1 MLNNLNIEE
10 IYKQVLS
17 YCQSDEERN
26 YVLDHKIRF
35 TYLLKKILCV
45 IKPGFR
51 VANIGISIFDPY
63 LKRMVENHSSS
74 YYNIIP
80 NSAFRDKLS
89 SPFFNTLNTVIYDV
103 CSNGPNLQN
112 NDPFDIVLFYETM
125 EHLLVQDELIIRNIS
140 NILNENGVLLGS
152 VPNALSL
159 EQRIATMIGI
169 NTHWDKKDIIDGV
182 FGGYGQ
188 IREYAIYEVRKLLST
203 EFTNVKI
210 YGYSPYGGRVKL
222 NFLNILPH
230 SMRSI
235 VFFEATKISSKSPS
249 NSLAL

>member
-17 YCQSDEERN
+17 YCQSDDERN

-35 TYLLKKILCV
+35 PYLLKKILSV
-45 IKPGFR
+45 IKPGSR

-63 LKRMVENHSSS
+63 LKRIVESHSSS

-80 NSAFRDKLS
+80 NSAFRDKLNN
-89 SPFFNTLNTVIYDV
+89 PFFNTLNTVIFDV
-103 CSNGPNLQN
+103 CANGPDLQN
-112 NDPFDIVLFYETM
+112 NDLFNIVLFYETM
-125 EHLLVQDELIIRNIS
+125 EHLLVSDELILKNIS
-140 NILNENGVLLGS
+140 KILNENGVLLGS

-159 EQRIATMIGI
+159 EQRIATTIGI
-169 NTHWDKKDIIDGV
+169 NTHWDKNSIINGV
-182 FGGYGQ
+182 FGGYGH

-203 EFTNVKI
+203 EFTNIKI
-210 YGYSPYGGRVKL
+210 YGYSPYGGRLKL
-222 NFLNILPH
+222 YFLNTLPH

-235 VFFEATKISSKSPS
+235 IFFEATKISSKS
-249 NSLAL
+249 LAY